1 MKMYEFSAW
10 SFSLP
15 SIRIFTRLVF
25 TTSQDHSLA
34 NLYGILPVL
43 LKDAIMITGIPS
55 MTVYR
60 AVVVSAQAAMSLS
73 VSMDLCIH
81 HLQIYEGKIFEK
93 IRFDSTH
100 DMRPEN

>member
-1 MKMYEFSAW
+1 
-10 SFSLP
+10 
-15 SIRIFTRLVF
+15 
-25 TTSQDHSLA
+25 
-34 NLYGILPVL
+34 
-43 LKDAIMITGIPS
+43 